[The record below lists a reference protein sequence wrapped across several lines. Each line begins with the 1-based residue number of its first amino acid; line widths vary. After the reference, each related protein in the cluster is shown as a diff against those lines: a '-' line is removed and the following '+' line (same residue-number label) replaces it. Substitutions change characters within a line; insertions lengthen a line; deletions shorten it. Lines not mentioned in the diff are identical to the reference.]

1 MKHPRFPIPSLPVP
15 LGHSHFACV
24 LIGLVIAIIKAAPE
38 PIPDLKPP
46 RGEIPPTF
54 WEMHG
59 LAIVGTSLLGLFLLV
74 TLIRQWR
81 QPKPVPV
88 ETPAEIATHSLHA
101 LLNETN
107 TTTAL
112 LRTSDTLRRYL
123 IERFELPG
131 PGLTADEIAA
141 HLHTDPPLARQLHR
155 FMADC
160 DLVKFAPDRDV
171 PASDPIIHDALRLIE
186 AVERRSPPPLPA

>member
-1 MKHPRFPIPSLPVP
+1 MKHP
-15 LGHSHFACV
+15 HFTCA
-24 LIGLVIAIIKAAPE
+24 LAGFVIAIIKAVPE

-59 LAIVGTSLLGLFLLV
+59 LAVIGTSLIGLFLLV
-74 TLIRQWR
+74 ALIRQWR
-81 QPKPVPV
+81 QPKPVIV
-88 ETPAEIATHSLHA
+88 ETPAEIATRNLQA
-101 LLNETN
+101 LRDEPNAATV
-107 TTTAL
+107 L
-112 LRTSDTLRRYL
+112 LRTSETLRRYL
-123 IERFELPG
+123 IARFGLPG
-131 PGLTADEIAA
+131 PGLTADEIAI

-160 DLVKFAPDRDV
+160 DLVKFAPVHEV